1 MRNKI
6 IIILAAAIILACNL
20 PTATTTSNEV
30 STPDLNA
37 IIAGTAESA
46 KVQTA
51 LAPSST
57 PTKTPVPTLTPFL
70 PPVGEMN
77 ILVRWIG
84 TEVWA
89 DVFVVYTDSRRS
101 NLTFEFIV
109 DGGVKY
115 SGQLNEGKNNYT
127 SQVVDSFEF
136 KIGNVVI
143 ANGKRADLSVNQFY
157 QTILMP

>member
-1 MRNKI
+1 MRKLYL
-6 IIILAAAIILACNL
+6 ILVFAMITACNL
-20 PTATTTSNEV
+20 PTKNTASNAIP
-30 STPDLNA
+30 TPDLST
-37 IIAGTAESA
+37 IISGTAQA
-46 KVQTA
+46 AQTQTA
-51 LAPSST
+51 LVPTLTATST
-57 PTKTPVPTLTPFL
+57 PMPTLTPFL
-70 PPVGEMN
+70 PPVGEMH

-127 SQVVDSFEF
+127 SQVTDSFEF
-136 KIGNVVI
+136 KIGNVVV
-143 ANGKRADLSVNQFY
+143 ANGTRSDFSVNQFY